1 MAKRKIVWS
10 HKARIKLTEILDF
23 YYQRNKSKTYSQKLY
38 REIQKNI
45 RLLKKQ
51 PTLGLKTDEEL
62 VRALIIGEYIVF
74 YEYSKVEIIILNIW
88 DCRQNPN
95 NLIIK

>member
-10 HKARIKLTEILDF
+10 HKAKIKFTEILEF
-23 YYQRNKSKTYSQKLY
+23 YYQRSKNKTYSQKLY
-38 REIQKNI
+38 REIQKGV

-51 PTLGLKTDEEL
+51 PTLGLRTDDGS

-74 YEYSKVEIIILNIW
+74 L
-88 DCRQNPN
+88 
-95 NLIIK
+95 

>member
-38 REIQKNI
+38 REIQKYI

-95 NLIIK
+95 DLLIE